1 MRIGIDVGG
10 TNTDAVVID
19 GNRIVTTFK
28 TPTTPDVLEG
38 IEGAIRG
45 VLREVDPQE
54 IGAVML
60 GTTHFANALVQAQR
74 LTPVAVLRL
83 GLPSGAALPPLVDWP
98 ERLRQVVRGETFM
111 LHGGYEFDGRE
122 IAPFDEDEVRRAAV
136 RVRELGLK
144 VAAVSAVFA
153 PVKNDMELRTAEIL
167 LEEVPGLEV
176 TLSSSIGSVGL
187 LERENAA
194 VLNATLLPLAEEIV
208 GSFGRALEG
217 LGLRC
222 RFYLTQNDGTLMA
235 AKFAR
240 RFPVLTISSGPTNS
254 MRGAAYLS
262 GLKDA
267 VVIDVG
273 GTTTDVGV
281 LVGGFPR
288 PAARTVEI
296 CGVQTNFRMPDV
308 YSFGLGGGSRVD
320 LSSGAVGPTSV
331 GYRLTQEAYV
341 FGGTTLTA
349 TDVAVAGGRAAVGE
363 PGAVPVDPERAQEL
377 LRSMDERVAK
387 AVDRMKPSRAPL
399 PAIVVGGGSIL
410 IRDAI
415 EGTSRV
421 IRPEHF
427 AVANAIGAAIAQV
440 GGEIDKVFDLEGVSR
455 EEVLQR
461 ARSEAMERAVAAGAK
476 PGTAQIVDFEE
487 VPLAYLPSRASRI
500 RMKSVGDLEEVG

>member
-1 MRIGIDVGG
+1 
-10 TNTDAVVID
+10 
-19 GNRIVTTFK
+19 
-28 TPTTPDVLEG
+28 
-38 IEGAIRG
+38 
-45 VLREVDPQE
+45 
-54 IGAVML
+54 
-60 GTTHFANALVQAQR
+60 
-74 LTPVAVLRL
+74 
-83 GLPSGAALPPLVDWP
+83 
-98 ERLRQVVRGETFM
+98 
-111 LHGGYEFDGRE
+111 
-122 IAPFDEDEVRRAAV
+122 
-136 RVRELGLK
+136 
-144 VAAVSAVFA
+144 
-153 PVKNDMELRTAEIL
+153 
-167 LEEVPGLEV
+167 
-176 TLSSSIGSVGL
+176 
-187 LERENAA
+187 
-194 VLNATLLPLAEEIV
+194 
-208 GSFGRALEG
+208 
-217 LGLRC
+217 
-222 RFYLTQNDGTLMA
+222 
-235 AKFAR
+235 
-240 RFPVLTISSGPTNS
+240 
-254 MRGAAYLS
+254 
-262 GLKDA
+262 
-267 VVIDVG
+267 VIDVG

-331 GYRLTQEAYV
+331 GYRLTREAYV

-363 PGAVPVDPERAQEL
+363 RGTVPVEPGRAREL
-377 LRSMDERVAK
+377 LHAMDQSVAQ

-410 IRDAI
+410 IPEAI

-421 IRPEHF
+421 IRPEHL

-440 GGEIDKVFDLEGVSR
+440 GGEIDKVFDLEGMSR

-476 PGTAQIVDFEE
+476 PGTAQIVEFEE

>member
-19 GNRIVTTFK
+19 GTNVVTAFK
-28 TPTTPDVLEG
+28 TPTSPDVLEG
-38 IEGAIRG
+38 IERAVRG
-45 VLREVDPQE
+45 VLREVDPAE
-54 IGAVML
+54 VRAVML
-60 GTTHFANALVQAQR
+60 GTTHFANALVQGQR

-98 ERLRQVVRGETFM
+98 DELRQVVEGEVFM
-111 LHGGYEFDGRE
+111 LHGGHEFDGRE
-122 IAPFDEDEVRRAAV
+122 IAPLDEAEVRRAARLV
-136 RVRELGLK
+136 RARGLR
-144 VAAVSAVFA
+144 VAAVSAVFS
-153 PVKNDMELRTAEIL
+153 PVKDDMERRAAAIL
-167 LEEVPGLEV
+167 AEEVPGLEI

-208 GSFGRALEG
+208 GAFGGALRR
-217 LGLRC
+217 LGLDC
-222 RFYLTQNDGTLMA
+222 RFFFTQNDGTLMGQD
-235 AKFAR
+235 FAR

-267 VVIDVG
+267 LVVDVG

-296 CGVQTNFRMPDV
+296 CGVRTNFRMPDV

-320 LSSGAVGPTSV
+320 PEAGSVGPTSV
-331 GYRLTQEAYV
+331 GYRLTEEARV
-341 FGGTTLTA
+341 FGGGTLTA
-349 TDVAVAGGRAAVGE
+349 TDIAVAGGRASIGDRHL
-363 PGAVPVDPERAQEL
+363 VPVEQAKAAEL
-377 LRSMDERVAK
+377 LRAIDQRVA
-387 AVDRMKPSRAPL
+387 AVVDRMKPSRLPL
-399 PAIVVGGGSIL
+399 PVIVVGGGSIL
-410 IRDAI
+410 IPDAI
-415 EGTSRV
+415 EGASEV
-421 IRPEHF
+421 IRPGHF

-440 GGEIDKVFDLEGVSR
+440 GGEIDRVFDLEGVSR
-455 EEVLQR
+455 EDILSRARAEAVQR
-461 ARSEAMERAVAAGAK
+461 AVEAGAA
-476 PGTAQIVDFEE
+476 PGTAQIVDVEE